1 MRVIDM
7 TDTQSKKQLYKNYLQ
22 EAVAN
27 LQAKDLLAVRMKEI
41 KEAAKES
48 GFDPKEFTNVVKAA
62 YDLDKVQETIDSLQA
77 GVDAVDELGL

>member
-1 MRVIDM
+1 M
-7 TDTQSKKQLYKNYLQ
+7 TEQNKKDLYRGYVK

-48 GFDPKEFTNVVKAA
+48 GFDPKEFALDVKTVHDRESAEKTLEA
-62 YDLDKVQETIDSLQA
+62 LQISLES
-77 GVDAVDELGL
+77 VDELGL

>member
-1 MRVIDM
+1 M
-7 TDTQSKKQLYKNYLQ
+7 TVESNKKETYKGYIQ
-22 EAVAN
+22 EALENMRSV
-27 LQAKDLLAVRMKEI
+27 DLLKVRMAEI
-41 KEAAKES
+41 KDAVKKS

>member
-1 MRVIDM
+1 M
-7 TDTQSKKQLYKNYLQ
+7 TAEQNKKELYKGYVK

-48 GFDPKEFTNVVKAA
+48 GFDPKEFALDVKTVHDRESAEKTLEA
-62 YDLDKVQETIDSLQA
+62 LQISIES
-77 GVDAVDELGL
+77 VDELGL

>member
-1 MRVIDM
+1 M
-7 TDTQSKKQLYKNYLQ
+7 TDTQNKKELYKGY
-22 EAVAN
+22 
-27 LQAKDLLAVRMKEI
+27 I
-41 KEAAKES
+41 KEALENMRAADLLKVRMAEIKDAVKKS

>member
-1 MRVIDM
+1 M
-7 TDTQSKKQLYKNYLQ
+7 TAEQNKKDLYRGYVK

-48 GFDPKEFTNVVKAA
+48 GFDPKEFALDVKTVHDRESAEKTLEA
-62 YDLDKVQETIDSLQA
+62 LQISLES
-77 GVDAVDELGL
+77 VDELGL